1 MGVPFASAN
10 DTILNRHFAQLTAT
24 TAMFVREIE
33 TLRRLSEIGLKRVE
47 SVLVYATN
55 DDVEVHSLPE
65 WWLKRGERLLSVL
78 E

>member
-1 MGVPFASAN
+1 
-10 DTILNRHFAQLTAT
+10 
-24 TAMFVREIE
+24 MFVREIE